1 MIARFYLGARNRPKS
16 GPRDAQETPRAP
28 RGRQETPR
36 TAPRSAS
43 ERQEVPRRAQE
54 RFQIHLGSI
63 LDPPGTP
70 KPSKTI
76 EKTRVF
82 KNIVFFQ
89 RRRKKR
95 PKELPKEAPGK
106 PKRLPGA
113 PRERPGA
120 AQEAQRQ
127 RQERPRATQER
138 PKSRPRGEQKEQ
150 KRLQL
155 SFPLLGSAREASG
168 SHFEAI
174 WERFG
179 SLRGG
184 ILEPFSRRFSLF
196 QASCCARPRE
206 RRSKRRPSKT
216 LSGGAERAREA

>member
-1 MIARFYLGARNRPKS
+1 MLELEIA
-16 GPRDAQETPRAP
+16 PRAAQEAP
-28 RGRQETPR
+28 KRPQ
-36 TAPRSAS
+36 
-43 ERQEVPRRAQE
+43 ERQEAGKRRQDSAERRQE
-54 RFQIHLGSI
+54 SAKRRQDAPKSDFGSHLGSN

-76 EKTRVF
+76 EKTRVL
-82 KNIVFFQ
+82 KNFVFFQ

-150 KRLQL
+150 KRRFRSWGGLGRPPGAILKRFGSDLGASGVAFWSRFQDFFFV
-155 SFPLLGSAREASG
+155 SSDLLRPPAREA
-168 SHFEAI
+168 
-174 WERFG
+174 
-179 SLRGG
+179 
-184 ILEPFSRRFSLF
+184 F
-196 QASCCARPRE
+196 QATPLQDAERGRGARPRSLT
-206 RRSKRRPSKT
+206 RM
-216 LSGGAERAREA
+216 LC

>member
-1 MIARFYLGARNRPKS
+1 MPQALPASFFCHFKLIFDVFYKK
-16 GPRDAQETPRAP
+16 Q
-28 RGRQETPR
+28 
-36 TAPRSAS
+36 
-43 ERQEVPRRAQE
+43 
-54 RFQIHLGSI
+54 
-63 LDPPGTP
+63 P

-76 EKTRVF
+76 EKTRVL
-82 KNIVFFQ
+82 KNFVFFQ

-95 PKELPKEAPGK
+95 PKELPQEAPGK

-138 PKSRPRGEQKEQ
+138 PKSRPREQ
-150 KRLQL
+150 KRIQL
-155 SFPLLGSAREASG
+155 SIPLLGGAREASG

-174 WERFG
+174 WERFW

-184 ILEPFSRRFSLF
+184 MLEPFSIDVRTYSGRILAAVFFRTSSCFPLLF
-196 QASCCARPRE
+196 APFGFVLGLESP
-206 RRSKRRPSKT
+206 K
-216 LSGGAERAREA
+216 SGRARV

>member
-1 MIARFYLGARNRPKS
+1 MELEIA
-16 GPRDAQETPRAP
+16 PRAAQETPKRP
-28 RGRQETPR
+28 Q
-36 TAPRSAS
+36 
-43 ERQEVPRRAQE
+43 ERQEAGKRRQGQRREAPRERQEAPRRAQE
-54 RFQIHLGSI
+54 RFGSHFGSI

-76 EKTRVF
+76 EKTRVL
-82 KNIVFFQ
+82 KNFVFFQ

-150 KRLQL
+150 KRRFRSWGGLGRPPGAILKRFRSDLGASGVAFWSRFQDFFFV
-155 SFPLLGSAREASG
+155 SSDLLRPPAREA
-168 SHFEAI
+168 
-174 WERFG
+174 
-179 SLRGG
+179 
-184 ILEPFSRRFSLF
+184 F
-196 QASCCARPRE
+196 QATPLQDAERGRGARPRSLT
-206 RRSKRRPSKT
+206 RM
-216 LSGGAERAREA
+216 LC